1 MSGFPLN
8 ERQFSHLPHAIPVL
22 LSKQLIDLAKILA
35 VDVFPVPLGPENKY
49 AWAYFCSFIEF
60 FNISTT
66 FFWPINESNPS
77 GLYLRY
83 KTL

>member
-1 MSGFPLN
+1 MTLFISSLISSTPLFDAASISIMSGFPLN

-49 AWAYFCSFIEF
+49 A
-60 FNISTT
+60 
-66 FFWPINESNPS
+66 
-77 GLYLRY
+77 
-83 KTL
+83 